1 MQNILDK
8 NKEINLKKRR
18 ATTGN
23 SRINGI
29 LGDCTEKR
37 HKQFEHELILRSE
50 EQIVRENNMLLG
62 MDLKYNLKLQSL
74 TKVLSVL
81 TKGFAYLLTS
91 NQGHER

>member
-1 MQNILDK
+1 MMQNILDK

-50 EQIVRENNMLLG
+50 EQIVRENKIICYWEWTLNIISSC
-62 MDLKYNLKLQSL
+62 SL
-74 TKVLSVL
+74 
-81 TKGFAYLLTS
+81 
-91 NQGHER
+91 